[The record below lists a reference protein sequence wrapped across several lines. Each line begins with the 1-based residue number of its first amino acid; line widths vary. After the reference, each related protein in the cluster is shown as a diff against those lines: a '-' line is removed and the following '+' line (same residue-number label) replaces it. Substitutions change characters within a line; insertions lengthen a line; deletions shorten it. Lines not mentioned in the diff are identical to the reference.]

1 MPVETTVCILGGI
14 VIAVV
19 SGATGKYLGSNGK
32 VHEET
37 CEERRMSCTQ
47 IVGGK
52 IDNLAAIVSKLEK
65 AVNNKLLGI

>member
-1 MPVETTVCILGGI
+1 MDTSVVILSGI
-14 VIAVV
+14 VVACV
-19 SGATGKYLGSNGK
+19 SGTIGKVMGSNGK